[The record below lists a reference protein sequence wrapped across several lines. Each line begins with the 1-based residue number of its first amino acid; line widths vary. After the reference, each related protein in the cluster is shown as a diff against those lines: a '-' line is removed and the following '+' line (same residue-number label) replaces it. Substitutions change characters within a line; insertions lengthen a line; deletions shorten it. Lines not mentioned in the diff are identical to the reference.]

1 MGYLKAISQFKWM
14 RGLKRIEIRLF
25 IPSFHSVIQPLSL
38 SVPRFAQSIT
48 YNFLFNFFLFFFIY
62 IFTTILF
69 FLREAPKSNFLFY
82 KKKLERPRVLFLN
95 LSNLL
100 LLSILCYIFFFFLFF
115 NNFQSWEFIIE
126 PCKNILYSYF
136 SKLIIHP
143 IILFEIKCFVFK
155 IYIKW
160 DYWMLY

>member
-1 MGYLKAISQFKWM
+1 M
-14 RGLKRIEIRLF
+14 RIEIRLF
-25 IPSFHSVIQPLSL
+25 IPSFHSVIQSLSL
-38 SVPRFAQSIT
+38 SVLRFAQSII
-48 YNFLFNFFLFFFIY
+48 YSLLFNFFIFYFFFIH

-69 FLREAPKSNFLFY
+69 YGRLLSQIFY
-82 KKKLERPRVLFLN
+82 STKKLERPRVLFLN

-100 LLSILCYIFFFFLFF
+100 LLSILCYIFFFFLFL

-143 IILFEIKCFVFK
+143 IIFFEIKCFIFK
-155 IYIKW
+155 IHIKW